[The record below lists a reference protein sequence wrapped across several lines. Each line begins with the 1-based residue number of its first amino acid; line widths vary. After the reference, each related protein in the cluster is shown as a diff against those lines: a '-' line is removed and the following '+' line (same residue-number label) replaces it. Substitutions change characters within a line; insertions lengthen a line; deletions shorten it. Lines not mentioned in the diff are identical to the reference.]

1 MSNQLYTVAQAAQA
15 LGITRSTLFAHMAT
29 LPAPGILLTPRQRV
43 FTDEDIAAN
52 RAYFDSH
59 VDSRNRGG
67 RGKKRKINPAS

>member
-1 MSNQLYTVAQAAQA
+1 MYTTKQMTEM
-15 LGITRSTLFAHMAT
+15 LHISRHTFLNHLDK
-29 LPAPGILLTPRQRV
+29 LPAPGTKVNDRLRI